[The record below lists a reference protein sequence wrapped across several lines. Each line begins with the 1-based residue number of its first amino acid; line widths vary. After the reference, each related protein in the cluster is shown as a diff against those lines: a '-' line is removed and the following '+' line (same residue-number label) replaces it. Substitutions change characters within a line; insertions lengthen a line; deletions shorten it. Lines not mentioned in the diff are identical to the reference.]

1 LWLWCHV
8 GLLKE
13 ACVRCPCV
21 DAARFLLAA
30 YTTPYI
36 STSVLPAGLS
46 KLVYLFH
53 PAKAAESPAPFAD
66 LEFDDQDQQ
75 HSVSSPMDSTCV
87 TSPECGGSQGRSP
100 FDHEFDA
107 DVKSH
112 KDACVDESPRE
123 TAQVPGTPAASL
135 LDRFPI
141 ANDSSSADK
150 LLETRPRVSSAR
162 KRAHDVRPSAD
173 SRGKKLKYR
182 L

>member
-1 LWLWCHV
+1 MSN
-8 GLLKE
+8 GLFT
-13 ACVRCPCV
+13 
-21 DAARFLLAA
+21 DAARFLLTA

-36 STSVLPAGLS
+36 DTSVLPAGLS
-46 KLVYLFH
+46 KLVYVFH
-53 PAKAAESPAPFAD
+53 PAKSAESPAPFSE
-66 LEFDDQDQQ
+66 LEFEDQEQ
-75 HSVSSPMDSTCV
+75 HSGPVSSPMDSTCV

-112 KDACVDESPRE
+112 KEAIDESPRE
-123 TAQVPGTPAASL
+123 TALMPGTTL

-150 LLETRPRVSSAR
+150 LLENRARSSSR
-162 KRAHDVRPSAD
+162 KRVVADARSSSD
-173 SRGKKLKYR
+173 SRGKKFKYC

>member
-1 LWLWCHV
+1 MHDPLYVASIKHR
-8 GLLKE
+8 
-13 ACVRCPCV
+13 CVCI
-21 DAARFLLAA
+21 DAARFLLTA

-53 PAKAAESPAPFAD
+53 SPKAVESPAPFEV
-66 LEFDDQDQQ
+66 EFDEQE
-75 HSVSSPMDSTCV
+75 HAVSSPMDSSACV

-100 FDHEFDA
+100 FDHEFDG
-107 DVKSH
+107 DVKAH
-112 KDACVDESPRE
+112 KDAVDESPRE
-123 TAQVPGTPAASL
+123 PALVP
-135 LDRFPI
+135 LDSSFPI

-150 LLETRPRVSSAR
+150 KLLEKPSRAPRKRVLDASSA
-162 KRAHDVRPSAD
+162 SA

>member
-1 LWLWCHV
+1 MSI
-8 GLLKE
+8 GL
-13 ACVRCPCV
+13 CI
-21 DAARFLLAA
+21 DAARFLLTA

-53 PAKAAESPAPFAD
+53 PPKAVESPAPFAD
-66 LEFDDQDQQ
+66 LEFDEQEQQQ
-75 HSVSSPMDSTCV
+75 HSGPMSSPMDSTCV

-107 DVKSH
+107 DVKTH
-112 KDACVDESPRE
+112 KDSGVDESPRE
-123 TAQVPGTPAASL
+123 TAQVPGTPASTL
-135 LDRFPI
+135 LDSFPI

-150 LLETRPRVSSAR
+150 LLENRPRASSSR
-162 KRAHDVRPSAD
+162 KRFHDVRLSAD
-173 SRGKKLKYR
+173 SRGKKFKYC